1 MATRALGTLTVDLL
15 LRMGGFQQGMDRAAR
30 IADKEAKSIERS
42 FSRLSRQVDGVRRTL
57 VASLAGVASVAT
69 VRAIVQIAD
78 EYTRLEGRLRLVTS
92 STAELERVQSS
103 LFGIAQRTRAEFTGV
118 ADLYVRL
125 AQSAKE
131 LGADQGDLLKF
142 TEGVSNALIVSGT
155 SAQQAS
161 GALLQLS
168 QALGSGVVRA
178 EEFNS
183 LLEGAPEIVRV
194 VAQSIERFGGS
205 VGKLRQAVIAGEV
218 SSREFFEAFLSGS
231 DDLASRAQ
239 SLPVTVGQ
247 AFTRLKNV
255 VNQSIGDADLSP
267 LVESINELADLVADP
282 QFQEGMSKFVALIID
297 LAALGGK
304 AASAIG
310 QVTNA
315 TVQNFRIATGQMSE
329 YEQRLVAIQ
338 RIQRELSAKS
348 WLDRDIALGFVSNK
362 ILRERLEILQAQ
374 NGLGQPTGP
383 TNPRGRPRAG
393 RDPGVDP
400 RDTQAAAKLFDQ
412 TRTAAEKFRA
422 EMAELDRLLQAGA
435 ITPEI
440 YQRRIAQLRDELN
453 KKGSAAKLV
462 DELEEVREAYAQ
474 VLESGLAAIQGLET
488 PVETQIR
495 QYEETRY
502 ALEQLR
508 DTYPGLA
515 DAADEALE
523 RLRVADLE
531 PITITAEK
539 IFPKQER
546 EELNV
551 FFEEASRGFQ
561 NLLADFLFNPFEDGI
576 KGMLKSF
583 GDMLLRMAAEAAA
596 AQIAQKLF
604 GTGVGSSGSAAGGWL
619 QMAGNLFMSYWT
631 GGGTMNSQGIG
642 LTSSQISQ
650 AFKGLSGGGYTG
662 DGGKYDPAGVVHRG
676 EFVAR
681 SEVVRQPGARDFLD
695 AFNRVGMSALST
707 LPGFASGGFV
717 GGAGLDS
724 PMTVPAVPR
733 GATGGMAVNNYF
745 TIQAPQGTV
754 SRATETQIAA
764 AAARGAGRAS
774 ARNN

>member
-42 FSRLSRQVDGVRRTL
+42 FNKLSRSVDNVRRNL
-57 VASLAGVASVAT
+57 IGAFAGVASVAT

-103 LFGIAQRTRAEFTGV
+103 LFGIAQRTRSEFTGV

-168 QALGSGVVRA
+168 QALGGGTVRA

-205 VGKLRQAVIAGEV
+205 VAQLRQAVIAGEV
-218 SSREFFEAFLSGS
+218 SSREFFEAFLRGS
-231 DDLASRAQ
+231 DDLAARAQ

-255 VNQSIGDADLSP
+255 INGSIGDADLSP
-267 LVESINELADLVADP
+267 LVESINELADLVSDP
-282 QFQEGMSKFVALIID
+282 QFQAGMAKFVALIID

-338 RIQRELSAKS
+338 RIQRELAAKS

-393 RDPGVDP
+393 GDAGVDS

-440 YQRRIAQLRDELN
+440 YQRRIAQLREELN
-453 KKGSAAKLV
+453 KKGSAANLV
-462 DELEEVREAYAQ
+462 DELESVREAYAQ
-474 VLESGLAAIQGLET
+474 VLDAGLAAIQGLET

-515 DAADEALE
+515 DAATEALE

-531 PITITAEK
+531 PIEITAEK
-539 IFPKQER
+539 IFPEKERKQLSEFW
-546 EELNV
+546 L
-551 FFEEASRGFQ
+551 EASRGVQ
-561 NLLADFLFNPFEDGI
+561 NILADFIFDPFKGGV
-576 KGMLKSF
+576 KGMLQSF
-583 GDMLLRMAAEAAA
+583 GEMLQRMAAEAVA
-596 AQIAQKLF
+596 AQIAEKIF
-604 GTGVGSSGSAAGGWL
+604 GAGGAGSGGGWL
-619 QMAGNLFMSYWT
+619 GAAMSAVGSYFGGMAD
-631 GGGTMNSQGIG
+631 
-642 LTSSQISQ
+642 
-650 AFKGLSGGGYTG
+650 GGYTG
-662 DGGKYDPAGVVHRG
+662 DGGKYEPAGVVHRG
-676 EFVAR
+676 EYVAR
-681 SEVVRQPGARDFLD
+681 AAVVRQPGAREFLD
-695 AFNRVGMSALST
+695 AFNRVGMRAIAAI
-707 LPGFASGGFV
+707 PGFADGGFV

-724 PMTVPAVPR
+724 PMAVPAVPR
-733 GATGGMAVNNYF
+733 GSAGGMTIHQSF
-745 TIQAPQGTV
+745 TINAPAGSV
-754 SRATETQIAA
+754 SRSTEQQIAA
-764 AAARGAGRAS
+764 AAARGLAQAS
-774 ARNN
+774 RRNN